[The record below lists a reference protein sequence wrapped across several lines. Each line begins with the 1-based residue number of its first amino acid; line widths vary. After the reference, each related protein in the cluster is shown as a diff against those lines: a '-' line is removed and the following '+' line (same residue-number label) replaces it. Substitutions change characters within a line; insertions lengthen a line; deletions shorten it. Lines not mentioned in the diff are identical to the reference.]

1 MNASSSL
8 TTLTRLGFAA
18 RGLVYIVIAWLV
30 IRSGRAED
38 PSGALQHLAE
48 GGGEL
53 PMVLIAV
60 GLIAYGLWRLADALF
75 NVERHSSDGKG
86 LRERLGAGG
95 SAVAHLLLAW
105 QSIRIAEG
113 DSAASTEGVGGGGA
127 EALTLLGPDELVLPA
142 AGLVLLGVAV
152 HQLIKA
158 TRCGF
163 LRDLEPQMASRE
175 WVKWTGRLGY
185 GARGVVFLI
194 SGFFLLKAGLDHRE
208 GGQDAG
214 IEAALAWLDNPWDL
228 LVALGLLAFGL
239 YCLIEARFRIIHDV
253 PVSAIAHGDIKPK
266 LH

>member
-1 MNASSSL
+1 MSASARL

-30 IRSGRAED
+30 ISSGRAED
-38 PSGALQHLAE
+38 PSGALEHLAE

-53 PMVLIAV
+53 PMAVIAA
-60 GLIAYGLWRLADALF
+60 GLVAYGLWRLADALF
-75 NVERHSSDGKG
+75 NIERHPASGEG

-105 QSIRIAEG
+105 QTVRIIRGESASEG
-113 DSAASTEGVGGGGA
+113 GTSDGGA
-127 EALTLLGPDELVLPA
+127 EALTLLGPDGLVLPA

-152 HQLIKA
+152 HQLVKSA
-158 TRCGF
+158 KCSF
-163 LRDLEPQMASRE
+163 LRDLEPQLARRD

-194 SGFFLLKAGLDHRE
+194 SGFFLLKAGLE
-208 GGQDAG
+208 QGGGTQRAG
-214 IEAALAWLDNPWDL
+214 IEAALAWLNRPWDM

-239 YCLIEARFRIIHDV
+239 YCLVEARFRVIHDV
-253 PVSAIAHGDIKPK
+253 PVSAIAHGRIKPT
-266 LH
+266 LR